1 MNNLLGLFSNLSNLS
16 FNLFGLPLSFGAPL
30 ILAALITLPVL
41 WWLLRVTPP
50 LPRRTPF
57 PPLRLLRGLQ
67 DEEQTPAAT
76 PWWLLLLRLLATALL
91 IVALADPLLG
101 RSPKLAAAGP
111 LVLVVDNGWT
121 AAKDWDARQDLMAD
135 LLHSAQGRP
144 VAIIPT
150 AGPAPQDQSNGGL
163 LNEGEAQRIAKEL
176 KPMPWPGDRAAAARA
191 LGRFKFA
198 AAPALYWLT
207 DGLEDGQSKVLQEA
221 FHRYG
226 GATAFGPQRTAL
238 GLLPVTRDASG
249 FVLTATRAQ
258 AGAPLETEAG
268 AIGARGETLAATRI
282 RFRRGELKASGHI
295 ALPMEVRNAT
305 TRIAIAGE
313 DSAGAVQLLDRGAAQ
328 RSAGIVS
335 ENTSSEGQPLLSDIY
350 YLDRALSP
358 YAEIAKGTIS
368 QLLNK
373 HVSVLILAD
382 VAKISGDDLVK
393 VKDFVSK
400 GGMLIRFAGD
410 HMTGGSDDLVPVH
423 LRAGGRYLGSAM
435 AWSAPQRLAPFGQSS
450 PFNGLEAPAEVT
462 VSRQVLAEP
471 SAELASR
478 TWAQLTDGTP
488 LITAEAMGQGWIV
501 LFHITASPTWSSL
514 PLSGLYVDM
523 LKRLLALSAGT
534 PARDLAG
541 LTSLPPVSL
550 LDGFGHPEPTPGEAM
565 PIPARDF
572 SRTRVSPQHPP
583 GLYGAH
589 EVESALNVMHADDRL
604 VPLGI
609 PGMQTYANAHAKALE
624 PYLLAAAMIL
634 LLFDCLLSLWLRG
647 FTPRKLRWLG
657 AAALFALFLPL
668 ASVPGARA
676 DEAMNMKAA
685 LDTRLAYVKTGLPDV
700 DAISQQGLTGLGLA
714 LKTRSSYEPPEPVGV
729 DPEADDLSLYPLL
742 YWPMDPREK
751 NLSPK
756 ALSRIADFMRNGG
769 TIFFDTRDLTLGAV
783 HGPSSPG
790 EMTLRRLTGGLD
802 FPPLEQLP
810 ADHVLTKT
818 FYLLRDF
825 PGRWAGGELWVEALP
840 PPPKNGA
847 PPARGGDGVSPVIIG
862 NNDWAS
868 AWAVDAGG
876 HFLSTP
882 SPGGEIQREMAFRFG
897 INLVM
902 YALTG
907 NYKTDVVH
915 APALLQRL
923 GTGQ

>member
-1 MNNLLGLFSNLSNLS
+1 MT
-16 FNLFGLPLSFGAPL
+16 NLFGLPLNLLGLPLSFGTPV
-30 ILAALITLPVL
+30 ILAALLGLPIL

-50 LPRRTPF
+50 LPRRTLF
-57 PPLRLLRGLQ
+57 PPLRLLRGLT

-76 PWWLLLLRLLATALL
+76 PWWLLLLRLLAAALL

-101 RSPKLAAAGP
+101 NSPKLAAAGP

-121 AAKDWDARQDLMAD
+121 AARDWDARQDLMAD

-150 AGPAPQDQSNGGL
+150 AGPAPQGL
-163 LNEGEAQRIAKEL
+163 LNEGEAARIAKEL
-176 KPMPWPGDRAAAARA
+176 KPMPWPGDRAAAAAA

-207 DGLEDGQSKVLQEA
+207 DGLEDGHGKVLRDA

-226 GATAFGPQRTAL
+226 GATLFGPGRTAL

-258 AGAPLETEAG
+258 AGAPLEIEAG

-282 RFRRGELKASGHI
+282 RFKRGDSKASGHI

-305 TRIAIAGE
+305 SRLAIAGE

-335 ENTSSEGQPLLSDIY
+335 ENASSEGQPLLSDIY

-358 YAEIAKGTIS
+358 YAEIAKGSIS
-368 QLLNK
+368 QLLDR

-382 VAKISGDDLVK
+382 VARISGDDLGK

-410 HMTGGSDDLVPVH
+410 HMTGGSDELVPVQ
-423 LRAGGRYLGSAM
+423 LRTGGRYLGSAM
-435 AWSAPQRLAPFGQSS
+435 AWSTPQHLAPFGPSS
-450 PFNGLEAPAEVT
+450 PFNGLEAPSEVT
-462 VSRQVLAEP
+462 VTRQVLAEP
-471 SAELASR
+471 SAVLQGR

-488 LITAEAMGQGWIV
+488 LITAQAVGQGWIV

-550 LDGFGHPEPTPGEAM
+550 LDGFGRPEPTPADAE
-565 PIPARDF
+565 PIAARDF

-589 EVESALNVMHADDRL
+589 EVESALNVMRADDRL
-604 VPLGI
+604 TPLGGAGI
-609 PGMQTYANAHAKALE
+609 QAYSNAHAKALE
-624 PYLLAAAMIL
+624 PWLLTAAMIL
-634 LLFDCLLSLWLRG
+634 LIFDCLLSLWLRG
-647 FTPRKLRWLG
+647 FTPGKLKWLG
-657 AAALFALFLPL
+657 AAAVFALFLPFV
-668 ASVPGARA
+668 SVSGARA
-676 DEAMNMKAA
+676 DDAMNMKAA
-685 LDTRLAYVKTGLPDV
+685 LDTRLAYVKTGLSDV
-700 DAISQQGLTGLGLA
+700 DAISQQGLTGLGMA
-714 LKTRSSYEPPEPVGV
+714 LKARSSYEPPEPVGV
-729 DPEADDLSLYPLL
+729 DPETDDLSLYPLL

-751 NLSPK
+751 SLSPK
-756 ALSRIADFMRNGG
+756 AQSRIADYMRNGG

-783 HGPSSPG
+783 HGPTSPG
-790 EMTLRRLTGGLD
+790 EQTLRRLTGSLD

-818 FYLLRDF
+818 FYILRDF
-825 PGRWAGGELWVEALP
+825 PGRWAGGQLWVEALP
-840 PPPKNGA
+840 PAPKNGA

-868 AWAVDAGG
+868 AWAVDPSG

-923 GTGQ
+923 GEGQ